1 MALIALE
8 DVQFFSYHG
17 FYEEEQ
23 ILGGEFI
30 IDLYVETQIMRAARL
45 DDLADT
51 VNYETLY
58 FICQSEMKKTRS
70 LIETVAQSIVDR
82 IETLFDSVRGVKIR
96 LRKLNPPMGG
106 RVGSAFVEIETGS
119 FRKR

>member
-8 DVQFFSYHG
+8 DVKFFAYHG

-23 ILGGEFI
+23 IIGGEFV
-30 IDLYVETQIMRAARL
+30 IDLYVETQIMRAARM

-96 LRKLNPPMGG
+96 LRKMNPPMGG

>member
-8 DVQFFSYHG
+8 DVKFFAYHG

-23 ILGGEFI
+23 IIGGEFV
-30 IDLYVETQIMRAARL
+30 IDLYVETQIMRAARM

-96 LRKLNPPMGG
+96 LRKMHPPMGG

>member
-8 DVQFFSYHG
+8 DVRFFAYHG
-17 FYEEEQ
+17 FYPEEQ
-23 ILGGEFI
+23 ILGNEYRM
-30 IDLYVETQIMRAARL
+30 DLYVEAQIMRAAKM
-45 DDLADT
+45 DDLGST

-58 FICQSEMKKTRS
+58 FICHSEMKRTKA

-82 IETLFDSVRGVKIR
+82 VHQHFHNVKGVRIR
-96 LRKLNPPMGG
+96 LKKLNPPMGG
-106 RVGSAFVEIETGS
+106 RVGCAFIEIETGV

>member
-8 DVQFFSYHG
+8 DVKFFAYHG

-23 ILGGEFI
+23 IIGGEFV
-30 IDLYVETQIMRAARL
+30 IDLYVETQIMRAARM

-58 FICQSEMKKTRS
+58 FICQSEMKKTRR

-96 LRKLNPPMGG
+96 LRKMHPPMGG